1 MAMCPLAADW
11 GNVADW
17 AAVVVGFVAAIAT
30 TVVAVFAYRTSK
42 RATEIA
48 EEAARIAAQQHHE
61 FLGTKEANGQV
72 VARIVLEEVS
82 QLPTH
87 LRELQRR
94 CVRFVAEFP
103 RREPDVKAL
112 NQFVADWCQPF
123 TPSTEQCADRLHN
136 LPIEI
141 RNELATLIG
150 YSRSL
155 NSSITG
161 IAGLFTV
168 VTHRDRAPAQEM
180 VFRGE
185 LAQLKKMQENVD
197 RFLDASLSVGSKL
210 STYVGADPSELPAK
224 EATKVAS

>member
-1 MAMCPLAADW
+1 MDMCPLAADW

-48 EEAARIAAQQHHE
+48 EEAARIAAQQHDE

-72 VARIVLEEVS
+72 VARIVLEEIS
-82 QLPTH
+82 QLPNH
-87 LRELQRR
+87 LQELQRL
-94 CVRFVAEFP
+94 CVHFVAEVP
-103 RREPDVKAL
+103 RTERDVKAL
-112 NQFVADWCQPF
+112 NQFVAEWCKPF
-123 TPSTEQCADRLHN
+123 IPSTEQCADRLHN
-136 LPIEI
+136 LPTEI
-141 RNELATLIG
+141 RNELAALIG

-155 NSSITG
+155 NSSITD
-161 IAGLFTV
+161 IAGSFAV
-168 VTHRDRAPAQEM
+168 VTDKYRVPAEVM

-197 RFLDASLSVGSKL
+197 RFSDASLSMGSKL
-210 STYVGADPSELPAK
+210 STYVGAVRIELPAK
-224 EATKVAS
+224 DATEVAS